1 MTTGS
6 NRLAGVSAVAIAA
19 ALVLTGCVAGP
30 TDSGQ
35 PGDAPS
41 TSTGSSSPPGAP
53 TAAGEGSPAPTAA
66 QDDDTA
72 VTGDALSQAQTAA
85 AQAAV
90 DTVAMFAR
98 KDLPYDAWWQLL
110 APHLTEQAQQAYQY
124 TDPANVP
131 IHAITGSPAP
141 LEETWTNNGRITVP
155 TDAGTYEVRLFRQ
168 DTASSWLVWD
178 IVPPDRQNG

>member
-6 NRLAGVSAVAIAA
+6 NRLAVVSAVAIAA
-19 ALVLTGCVAGP
+19 ALVFTGCVAGP
-30 TDSGQ
+30 TGDGQ
-35 PGDAPS
+35 PVSASSTSPEPTATAGPS
-41 TSTGSSSPPGAP
+41 T
-53 TAAGEGSPAPTAA
+53 AAVGGSPAPTAA
-66 QDDDTA
+66 QDDDTT

-90 DTVAMFAR
+90 DTVAIFAR

-131 IHAITGSPAP
+131 IHAVTGNPAP
-141 LEETWTNNGRITVP
+141 LEETWTNNGRISVP
-155 TDAGTYEVRLFRQ
+155 TDAGTYEVRLFRP
-168 DTASSWLVWD
+168 DTASLWLVWD

>member
-6 NRLAGVSAVAIAA
+6 NRLLAVGAIAA
-19 ALVLTGCVAGP
+19 ALALTGCVASP
-30 TDSGQ
+30 TVDGQ
-35 PGDAPS
+35 PEQPSS
-41 TSTGSSSPPGAP
+41 TSTGPATLGAP

-66 QDDDTA
+66 QDDDTT
-72 VTGDALSQAQTAA
+72 VTGDALSQARTAA
-85 AQAAV
+85 AQVAV
-90 DTVAMFAR
+90 DTAAIFAR

-124 TDPANVP
+124 TDPVNVP
-131 IHAITGSPAP
+131 IHGVTGTPAP
-141 LEETWTNNGRITVP
+141 LEETWTNNGRISVP
-155 TDAGTYEVRLFRQ
+155 TDAGVYEVRLFRP